1 MSFCFYS
8 IKNKRAQIVLPAI
21 LLIPTILLV
30 IYLLFET
37 AKLSREKIRHQFAL
51 DTAAFTE
58 LTSASQYLNATA
70 YLNGAFPFRIFRE
83 NLAPEEP
90 AFPLKGQENKELSI
104 YELFYRGGAFPA
116 LGDAGEW
123 NSEPKDSDTE
133 WELKF
138 YTEESPERSSW
149 NDAAPPSIDEDTFFP
164 VMSKK
169 YADEYSIGWNPDAVK
184 LYILVYYFV
193 SQIYEDQKSVYM
205 RLSKEGEFFR
215 KGYYLNAGD
224 CKMSECGREGAKVF
238 KSYIAD
244 TEPVYIKKIKFYFVN
259 PDDGTEDAK
268 EIQFDLEEENMM
280 DGRLFQYANVGRSY
294 LSKLKRLYKGLDIT
308 QEFKAPS
315 NYFNVNLNKFKPRN
329 HVRVAL
335 QCTKEDNNC
344 IWPNPTPKYQVR
356 IFP

>member
-1 MSFCFYS
+1 MPFCFYP

-70 YLNGAFPFRIFRE
+70 YVNGAFPFRLFRE
-83 NLAPEEP
+83 NLEPTEP
-90 AFPLKGQENKELSI
+90 AFPLKGTENKELTI

-138 YTEESPERSSW
+138 YTEDSPERASW
-149 NDAAPPSIDEDTFFP
+149 NNPNPPSINEETYFP
-164 VMSKK
+164 IMSKS
-169 YADEYSIGWNPDAVK
+169 YADEYFIGWNPDAVK
-184 LYILVYYFV
+184 LYVLIYYFL
-193 SQIYEDQKSVYM
+193 SQIYEDQKNVYM

-215 KGYYLNAGD
+215 KGYYLNSGD
-224 CKMSECGREGAKVF
+224 CRMSECGREGAKNF
-238 KSYIAD
+238 KGYIAD
-244 TEPVYIKKIKFYFVN
+244 TEPVYIKRIKFFYVN
-259 PDDGTEDAK
+259 PDDSTEDTK
-268 EIQFDLEEENMM
+268 EILLDLEEQDMF
-280 DGRLFQYANVGRSY
+280 DGKLFQYAYVGRGY
-294 LSKLKRLYKGLDIT
+294 MSKLRRLYKGIDIT
-308 QEFKAPS
+308 QTFKAPS
-315 NYFNVNLNKFKPRN
+315 NYFNVNLNRFNPRN

-344 IWPNPTPKYQVR
+344 VWPNPTPKYQVR